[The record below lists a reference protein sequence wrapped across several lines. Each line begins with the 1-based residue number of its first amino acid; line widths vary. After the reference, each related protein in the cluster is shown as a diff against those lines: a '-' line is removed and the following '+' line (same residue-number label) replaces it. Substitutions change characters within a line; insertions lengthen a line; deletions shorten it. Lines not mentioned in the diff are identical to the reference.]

1 MMRFMQ
7 WLHRWVSLILI
18 IQVVLWLISATVFSI
33 MGHHGMSGHQYMRHI
48 HPEMLA
54 DESPQ
59 WSIQQVRA
67 THAQADTI
75 LLTNVLGH
83 PQYQVNVS
91 GEWLYLDGHTGQPW
105 QTDVNLAQALAL
117 ASYDGPGHIAEVEQ
131 VTGAAEVVDW
141 SAAGYRVQFADD
153 LNTRVY
159 VDAASGQIVEHRNT
173 PWTIADWAFRL
184 HFMDYSGERSFNH
197 LLIWSAGLFALWF
210 SLSGLI
216 LLIRNISQGD
226 FNPRRKPTWLEQLQR
241 EEKPIA
247 SSCGG
252 GGTCG
257 LCKVTFT
264 SSELPTPTA
273 AEKVMLSDAELAG
286 GLRLACQH
294 KVQSTDTVKL
304 ANENVASHLLTLHS
318 KRDLT
323 PSIAEL
329 TFTSTRR
336 LDYQAGQF
344 LQFKIPH
351 ESTVLERHYSLA
363 TAPNNDDKL
372 VFTVRHMP
380 APKSG
385 VPAGVGSSFLCRL
398 QSGDHVEA
406 IGPFGDFLLT
416 EASSRQQVFIGGGAG
431 IAPLRALVQAEQQSA
446 TPRAAMFFYGA
457 RNSAELCYTEEFEQ
471 NPNVTY
477 VPVLSAAPE
486 KDQWTGQ
493 TGFVHEVA
501 EAWLREQDTQ
511 QVDVYVCGPPLML
524 EATMKMLAELGVPRD
539 HIKFDDFGI

>member
-18 IQVVLWLISATVFSI
+18 IQVVLWLVSAAVFSI

-48 HPEMLA
+48 HPEMLTN
-54 DESPQ
+54 EPPQ
-59 WSIQQVRA
+59 WPIAEIRA
-67 THAQADTI
+67 TYPKADAI
-75 LLTNVLGH
+75 LLSNVLGS
-83 PQYQVNVS
+83 PQYQVKVAD
-91 GEWLYLDGHTGQPW
+91 EWLYVDGHTGDLW
-105 QTDVNLAQALAL
+105 QTDIELAQELAV
-117 ASYDGPGHIAEVEQ
+117 ASYDGPGQIEAVEEVE
-131 VTGAAEVVDW
+131 GSSEVVGW
-141 SAAGYRVQFADD
+141 SNPGYRIDFADD

-159 VDAASGQIVEHRNT
+159 VDAASGQVVEHRNT

-241 EEKPIA
+241 DEQPIA

-264 SSELPTPTA
+264 NSALPSPTA
-273 AEKVMLSDAELAG
+273 AERVMLSEAELSS

-294 KVQSTDTVKL
+294 KVQSSDTVEL
-304 ANENVASHLLTLHS
+304 ANANVATHTLTLQS

-323 PSIAEL
+323 PSITEL
-329 TFTSTRR
+329 TFTSTSKVAFR
-336 LDYQAGQF
+336 AGQF

-351 ESTVLERHYSLA
+351 AETVLERHYSLA
-363 TAPNNDDKL
+363 TAPNTDGKL

-380 APKSG
+380 APKNG
-385 VPAGVGSSFLCRL
+385 LPDGVGSSFLCKL
-398 QSGDHVEA
+398 QPGDQVEA

-416 EASSRQQVFIGGGAG
+416 EAAQRQQVFIGGGAG
-431 IAPLRALVQAEQQSA
+431 IAPLRALLQQEQQANS
-446 TPRAAMFFYGA
+446 PRSAMFFYGA
-457 RNSAELCYTEEFEQ
+457 RNHAELCYVDEFAN
-471 NPNVTY
+471 NPLVTY
-477 VPVLSAAPE
+477 VPVLSAAPPSDAWE
-486 KDQWTGQ
+486 GQ
-493 TGFVHEVA
+493 TGYVHEVA
-501 EAWLREQDTQ
+501 EQWLQQQDVT

-524 EATMKMLAELGVPRD
+524 EATMSMLAKVGVPRN

>member
-1 MMRFMQ
+1 MRFMQ

-48 HPEMLA
+48 HPQMLSA
-54 DESPQ
+54 DKPQ
-59 WSIQQVRA
+59 WSIEQVRA
-67 THAQADTI
+67 AHPQAEQI
-75 LLTNVLGH
+75 VLTNVLGQ
-83 PQYQVNVS
+83 PQYQVKVADES
-91 GEWLYLDGHTGQPW
+91 LYLDGHTGKVW
-105 QTDVNLAQALAL
+105 HTGVELAQELAL
-117 ASYDGPGHIAEVEQ
+117 ASYDGPGQFETIEEVE
-131 VTGAAEVVDW
+131 GSSEVVGW
-141 SAAGYRVQFADD
+141 AAAGYRIDFADD

-159 VDAASGQIVEHRNT
+159 VDAASGQVVEHRNT

-241 EEKPIA
+241 DQQPIA

-264 SSELPTPTA
+264 NAELPSPTA
-273 AEKVMLSDAELAG
+273 AEKVMLSEAELSS

-294 KVQSTDTVKL
+294 KVQPSDTVEL
-304 ANENVASHLLTLHS
+304 ADANVATHTLTLEN

-329 TFTSTRR
+329 TFTSASQVDFR
-336 LDYQAGQF
+336 AGQF

-351 ESTVLERHYSLA
+351 AETVLERHYSLA
-363 TAPNNDDKL
+363 TAPSADGKL

-380 APKSG
+380 APKRG
-385 VPAGVGSSFLCRL
+385 VPDGVGSSFLCRL
-398 QSGDHVEA
+398 QPGDQVEA

-416 EASSRQQVFIGGGAG
+416 EASQRQQVFIGGGAG
-431 IAPLRALVQAEQQSA
+431 IAPLRALLQQEQQADSS
-446 TPRAAMFFYGA
+446 RAAMFFYGA
-457 RNSAELCYTEEFEQ
+457 RNRAELCYVDEFADNSKVE
-471 NPNVTY
+471 Y
-477 VPVLSAAPE
+477 VPVLSAATE
-486 KDQWTGQ
+486 NDNWEGQ
-493 TGFVHEVA
+493 TGYVHEVA
-501 EAWLREQDTQ
+501 EQWLQQQDVT

-524 EATMKMLAELGVPRD
+524 EATMSMLAKAGVPRN